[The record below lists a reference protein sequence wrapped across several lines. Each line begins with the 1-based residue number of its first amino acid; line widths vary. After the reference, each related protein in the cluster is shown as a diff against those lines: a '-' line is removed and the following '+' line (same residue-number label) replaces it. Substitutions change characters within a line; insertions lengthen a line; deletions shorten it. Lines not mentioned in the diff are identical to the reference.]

1 MNLRQLEL
9 FSLVA
14 ELGNVTEASRQL
26 YMTQP
31 AVSQT
36 IADLE
41 DSLGLKLFDR
51 INRRMHLT
59 FAGEVLYKYSKKIL
73 SLVEEAEG
81 HMLEITNNRIGRL
94 RLGASTTIGIYLLPM
109 LMGQFKQQY
118 HAIQSTFVIDN
129 TCIVEEMLLDN
140 RLDIGFVEG
149 LVHSSEIVVQ
159 KVKDDELWLICSPR
173 HHWITA
179 GKTIIAPE
187 EIEGQALILREQGS
201 GTREVVEK
209 VLQEHGVDYH
219 PWHVLNNT
227 EAIKRAVMEDM
238 GIAFVSQLAVKEEI
252 DCGRLAKVKIKG
264 IPISRE
270 FRLIWHKDKYHTP
283 LMNSFI
289 DLTMRLAE

>member
-14 ELGNVTEASRQL
+14 ELGNVTEAARHL

-36 IADLE
+36 ISDLE
-41 DSLGLKLFDR
+41 ESLGLKLFDR
-51 INRRMHLT
+51 LNRKMHLT
-59 FAGEVLYKYSKKIL
+59 FAGELLYNYSKKIL

-109 LMGQFKQQY
+109 LVGQFKQQY
-118 HAIQSTFVIDN
+118 HDIQSTFVIDN
-129 TCIVEEMLLDN
+129 TAVIEEMLLDN

-149 LVHSSEIVVQ
+149 LVHSPEIEVQ

-173 HHWITA
+173 HEWIKQGKNIIDADEIA
-179 GKTIIAPE
+179 GQP
-187 EIEGQALILREQGS
+187 LILRELGS

-209 VLQEHGVDYH
+209 VLQKHKVSYH

-227 EAIKRAVMEDM
+227 EAIKRAVMEDI

-252 DCGRLAKVKIKG
+252 DSGRLSRVEIKG

-283 LMNSFI
+283 LLTSFI
-289 DLTMRLAE
+289 DLTMRLA